1 MSAAAGVTAGLA
13 YWWIAGRNAGN
24 WRSVSAA
31 KAAAV
36 LSCTAIVVVLTA
48 GIAPSAA
55 GFYRLLRPADTD
67 AAWHSKV
74 GWRLCNDAIAVWPR
88 KAAPACW
95 KLTICDNEGGLSP
108 AERQRLK
115 DMMAEMK
122 CED

>member
-1 MSAAAGVTAGLA
+1 
-13 YWWIAGRNAGN
+13 
-24 WRSVSAA
+24 
-31 KAAAV
+31 
-36 LSCTAIVVVLTA
+36 VVVLTA

-67 AAWHSKV
+67 AAWDSKV

-108 AERQRLK
+108 AERRRLK